1 MMLMQSPTVH
11 KRAPA
16 YRYIL
21 AQAGVLVLVHG
32 WAIAERLLSLCLV
45 SCLLLWAPPPLPT
58 TPPSPCRRRRAAA
71 SAISGYWERDRLSLV
86 KSQKRVRCVCT
97 STAHLLSEHTYRDSA
112 RRRFYLHLVPLA
124 HSWGLLREILELRFE
139 PDERRDGAYSPKWFS

>member
-1 MMLMQSPTVH
+1 MLMQSPTVH

-71 SAISGYWERDRLSLV
+71 AACISGNWERDRLSL
-86 KSQKRVRCVCT
+86 KTYKRECARVYEQR
-97 STAHLLSEHTYRDSA
+97 ASA
-112 RRRFYLHLVPLA
+112 Q
-124 HSWGLLREILELRFE
+124 
-139 PDERRDGAYSPKWFS
+139 